1 MGQMIIST
9 FERSKKHESPPH
21 SHENGQFVFVE
32 SGVLHLRSTH
42 GAWIVPKEHLGWIPK
57 DEVHNAQA
65 LSDVKGW
72 TILTNQKFEDI
83 LPKKICTIKTTPLL
97 TALLDRIVHTNDN
110 EEFKAKAFDLI
121 FEELKNIE
129 TEKLQIPLPLSP
141 NLASIAQDVLDD
153 LGQIKRIEEWAA
165 LAGTSKR
172 TFTRHFLLET
182 GMTFDEWRKNAIG
195 LKAVELLSQGRQ
207 VSDIAFDLG
216 YESVSAFI
224 AMFKKHFGK
233 TPTHFFRNIQDYD
246 PDL

>member
-1 MGQMIIST
+1 MRVST

-21 SHENGQFVFVE
+21 FHENGQFVFVE
-32 SGVLHLRSTH
+32 TGVLHLRSTQ

-57 DEVHNAQA
+57 GEVHSAQTLCDA
-65 LSDVKGW
+65 KGW
-72 TILTNQKFEDI
+72 TILTSQRFEDI
-83 LPKKICTIKTTPLL
+83 LPKKICTLKTSPLL
-97 TALLDRIVHTNDN
+97 TALLDRIVHTKDS
-110 EEFKAKAFDLI
+110 ESFRIKAVDLI
-121 FEELKNIE
+121 HEELKYIE
-129 TEKLQIPLPLSP
+129 TENLQIPLPLST
-141 NLASIAQDVLDD
+141 NLAVVAQKVLDD
-153 LGQIKRIEEWAA
+153 LSQIKRIEEWAA

-182 GMTFDEWRKNAIG
+182 GMTFDEWRKNAIS

-233 TPTHFFRNIQDYD
+233 TPTSFFRNIQEYK
-246 PDL
+246 PTSL